1 MNVTQLEAWLRL
13 TQEEPLDPD
22 LPICDPHHHL
32 WDYPDSLPE
41 NQVRKS
47 ARLIRHYLLKQLLAD
62 IDSGHNIVKTVFIQC
77 GSMYK
82 NDGPEEL
89 RPIGETEFVQGI
101 TTHGATGRYGNIA
114 AAAGIIGFA
123 DLLLG
128 AAVERVLDAHVAAG
142 KDRFRGVRFS
152 TTWDANNGIGS
163 NADTPDLLSHTRFRE
178 GFAKLQQ
185 YNLTFD
191 AWVYF
196 HQLPDL
202 IALARAFPNTT
213 VILDHIGTP
222 LGIGPYSGKR
232 AEVFQQWKK
241 GIAEL
246 ATCPNV
252 TIKLGGLGMPLC
264 GFGWQER
271 TTPAS
276 SIELANVMAPYF
288 LWCIEQFGV
297 DRCMFESNFPVD
309 KSACSYTVLWNAFK
323 RITADF
329 SRDEKAGLFHD
340 TAVRIYRLSG
350 KH

>member
-1 MNVTQLEAWLRL
+1 MNVTQLAAWLNL
-13 TQEEPLDPD
+13 TQEEPLDTD

-47 ARLIRHYLLKQLLAD
+47 ARLIRHYLFKQLLAD

-89 RPIGETEFVQGI
+89 RPTGETEFVRSI
-101 TTHGATGRYGNIA
+101 TAQGATGRYGNIA
-114 AAAGIIGFA
+114 VAAGIVGFA

-128 AAVERVLDAHVAAG
+128 SAVERVLEAHTAAAV
-142 KDRFRGVRFS
+142 DRFRGVRFS
-152 TTWDANNGIGS
+152 TTWDRSSVIGS
-163 NADTPDLLSHTRFRE
+163 NSNTPNLLSDSRFRE
-178 GFAKLQQ
+178 GFAKLQK

-191 AWVYF
+191 AWIYF
-196 HQLPDL
+196 HQLPGLTD
-202 IALARAFPNTT
+202 LARVFPNTT
-213 VILDHIGTP
+213 IILDHIGTP
-222 LGIGPYSGKR
+222 LGIGHYSGKR
-232 AEVFQQWKK
+232 DEVFQEWKK

-246 ATCPNV
+246 STCPNV

-264 GFGWQER
+264 GFGWEER

-276 SIELANVMAPYF
+276 SIELAKVMAPYF
-288 LWCIEQFGV
+288 LWCIEQFGA

-309 KSACSYTVLWNAFK
+309 KSACSYTVLWNTFK

-329 SRDEKAGLFHD
+329 SRDEKASLFHD

-350 KH
+350 KY